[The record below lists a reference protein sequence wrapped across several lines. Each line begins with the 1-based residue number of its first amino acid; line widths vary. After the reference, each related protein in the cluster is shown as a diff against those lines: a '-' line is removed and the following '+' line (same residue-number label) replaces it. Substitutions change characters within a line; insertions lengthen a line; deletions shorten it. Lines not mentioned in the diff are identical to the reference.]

1 MTKIKAQLK
10 KLGLVLKNA
19 IWKIRIFFQKIKEK
33 IGNIGF
39 IKAIREK
46 VKLPT
51 FARALLYLSPAL
63 ILLAIFTFY
72 PIINSF
78 ILVIYKGYNQ
88 ADGTIDGYTLFGNF
102 LTVLRTEGFIRP
114 MTGTSSSVLIN
125 TFLLAIITVPISVI
139 LSLLIAVALNSIKPL
154 KGFFQ
159 TIFFLPYVT
168 NTIAIGLVFSY
179 MFSGNQGLVNKLLSM
194 FGVDAISWVDRG
206 ASYWAA
212 LSVMLIYTIWDSLAF
227 KIMVFLSAIQ
237 GIDKQYYQAADIDAT
252 PKSRVFRKI
261 TVPLL
266 SPMIFYIVITSVIGA
281 FKAYSSV
288 VAVFG
293 DTARPP
299 GATYNLKTIV
309 FYIYDY
315 LNNAVPGNLSLA
327 ASASIILFAIILFFT
342 LIQMY
347 VGKKRVHY

>member
-1 MTKIKAQLK
+1 MSPVKRFFSRLMIVIK
-10 KLGLVLKNA
+10 NI
-19 IWKIRIFFQKIKEK
+19 IWKIRIVFTKFKERLAKIIPINLSKTP
-33 IGNIGF
+33 
-39 IKAIREK
+39 
-46 VKLPT
+46 VT
-51 FARALLYLSPAL
+51 VRALIYLAPVL

-78 ILVIYKGYNQ
+78 ILVIYTGYNQ
-88 ADGTIDGYTLFGNF
+88 ADGSISGYTLFGNF
-102 LTVLRTEGFIRP
+102 MTVLSTDGFIKP
-114 MTGTSSSVLIN
+114 MVGSSSSVMIN
-125 TFLLAIITVPISVI
+125 TFLLAIITVPLSVVLALI
-139 LSLLIAVALNSIKPL
+139 IAVALNSIKPL
-154 KGFFQ
+154 KSFFQ

-168 NTIAIGLVFSY
+168 NTIAVGLVFAY
-179 MFSGNQGLVNKLLSM
+179 MFSGNYGLVNRFLSL
-194 FGVDAISWVDRG
+194 FGLDAISWVDRG

-212 LSVMLIYTIWDSLAF
+212 MGVMIIYTIWDSLAF

-252 PKSRVFRKI
+252 PKSKVFTKI

-288 VAVFG
+288 VAIFG
-293 DTARPP
+293 DSARPP

-309 FYIYDY
+309 FYVYDY

-327 ASASIILFAIILFFT
+327 AASSIILFGIILIFT
-342 LIQMY
+342 LVQMY